1 MSTLQCFFSI
11 QFFSSMNTYQCFL
24 ISISSSICFLRE
36 TMDFKTCDYTDP
48 VLVPTYLPTHYT
60 RWYLVA
66 AAPLADAPSPVV
78 HLLFFAPECRA
89 ASALRS
95 ARTTA
100 PSRTSYCAQFFPSLQ
115 RLFTFI
121 FCAEIGSR
129 IAPEVDISF
138 CAFLRTTF
146 WSFHQGEVRQI
157 SLSLFKIASSL
168 LLHWFPKHNNN
179 VWIWKAS

>member
-1 MSTLQCFFSI
+1 VFFLNSI
-11 QFFSSMNTYQCFL
+11 FFIHEHLSVFSYFNFFIHLLCPRNHGVNCYFRPCVGTYL
-24 ISISSSICFLRE
+24 
-36 TMDFKTCDYTDP
+36 
-48 VLVPTYLPTHYT
+48 PTYLPTHYT

-78 HLLFFAPECRA
+78 HLPFFAPECRA
-89 ASALRS
+89 ASDLRS

-100 PSRTSYCAQFFPSLQ
+100 PGRTSYCAQFFPSLQ
-115 RLFTFI
+115 RLFSFM

-146 WSFHQGEVRQI
+146 
-157 SLSLFKIASSL
+157 
-168 LLHWFPKHNNN
+168 
-179 VWIWKAS
+179 